1 MSLFA
6 AGVFLL
12 SATASGKSMALG
24 AAIVAASV
32 LLLWLGS

>member
-6 AGVFLL
+6 AGVLLL
-12 SATASGKSMALG
+12 SATARWESMALG